1 MRFTSLDFQC
11 QTPRRPHYWQAVAAG
26 ISALGAL
33 GSQAM
38 ANKAY
43 GVGRGRSFN
52 DMLYDVNMTRAQWAH
67 DEYMANTAH
76 QREVADLRSAGLN
89 PILSATGGNGA
100 PATSSG
106 VVQSNSASATVTARQ
121 QAKAQQLQA
130 GLQVFSDLLQA
141 QLKDKELSIAGKN
154 ADTNLMNAVTQ
165 SKQVDS
171 NSALQNSQI
180 ANLAYQNSNLTAQ
193 EKLNL
198 AKAQEASAHINF
210 MNMQGNSLAYQN
222 SLNSALAQQASSQ
235 AKLNDVNSWQIGR
248 YGTAPYVRSLGGMVE
263 GSLGALGSYGSS
275 LLDGIK
281 SVLDTSNS
289 AKSGSKITNQFSRS
303 YMR

>member
-11 QTPRRPHYWQAVAAG
+11 QTPRRAYYWQAIAAG

-38 ANKAY
+38 ANKAS
-43 GVGRGRSFN
+43 GVGRGRSYN
-52 DMLYDVNMTRAQWAH
+52 DMLYDVAMTKAQWAH

-76 QREVADLRSAGLN
+76 QREVADLRQAGLN

-100 PATSSG
+100 PATSNS

-171 NSALQNSQI
+171 NTALQNSQI
-180 ANLAYQNSNLTAQ
+180 ANYAYQNRNLSAQ

-198 AKAQEASAHINF
+198 AKSQEANAHINF
-210 MNMQGNSLAYQN
+210 MNLQGNSLAYQN
-222 SLNSALAQQASSQ
+222 SLNSALAKQA
-235 AKLNDVNSWQIGR
+235 DVNASQIGL
-248 YGTAPYVRSLGGMVE
+248 YGPNSTVRTAGALLGSSGI
-263 GSLGALGSYGSS
+263 GSLVSNQALKGYGSS
-275 LLDGIK
+275 IINGVK
-281 SVLDTSNS
+281 SWFDSLNS
-289 AKSGSKITNQFSRS
+289 AKATNQATRG
-303 YMR
+303 YLRK

>member
-1 MRFTSLDFQC
+1 MRFSCRDFEVQDA
-11 QTPRRPHYWQAVAAG
+11 RRPYFWGAVAGSA
-26 ISALGAL
+26 ISALGSII
-33 GSQAM
+33 GSGAFSGK
-38 ANKAY
+38 NNS
-43 GVGRGRSFN
+43 RSYN
-52 DMLYDVNMTRAQWAH
+52 DMLYDVNMTNAQWKH
-67 DEYMANTAH
+67 DEYMSNTAH
-76 QREVADLRSAGLN
+76 QREVNDLRSAGLN
-89 PILSATGGNGA
+89 PVLSATGGNGA
-100 PATSSG
+100 PATSNG
-106 VVQSNSASATVTARQ
+106 VVQSNSASAAVTARQ
-121 QAKAQQLQA
+121 QARNQQLQA
-130 GLQVFSDLLQA
+130 GLQVFADVLQA
-141 QLKDKELSIAGKN
+141 KLKDKELSIASKN

-171 NSALQNSQI
+171 NTALQNSQI
-180 ANLAYQNSNLTAQ
+180 ANYVYQNRNLSAQ

-198 AKAQEASAHINF
+198 AKSQEANAHINF
-210 MNMQGNSLAYQN
+210 MNLQGNSLAYQN

-263 GSLGALGSYGSS
+263 GSLGVLGSYGSS